1 VSRIGEIERRKTR
14 NAFNR
19 CGDTQSEEQGFAR
32 NPCTSGNMRTSQRR
46 IGGPSIHNPGC
57 AKGKEKEIV
66 GCSALE
72 LYQQLALLRSVAVK
86 PSLRKRG
93 LGVELTRAALDLA
106 RECQVRKVYLFTLTA
121 CAFFSKLGFI
131 QASRS
136 DVPTAVRQSIEFT
149 TLCPES
155 ATVMTIPLP

>member
-1 VSRIGEIERRKTR
+1 MVKSSVERPEMRSTDVEICRAKNKDLPEILALLGTCELHKEGLAAHLSTTLVARK
-14 NAFNR
+14 
-19 CGDTQSEEQGFAR
+19 
-32 NPCTSGNMRTSQRR
+32 GN
-46 IGGPSIHNPGC
+46 
-57 AKGKEKEIV
+57 EIV

-121 CAFFSKLGFI
+121 STFFSKLGFI